1 VICRTGGGYVIC
13 GVSGGWGGWLWHND
27 MIDSMPELIPGSL
40 GEFVAE
46 RVNGRMENIGGEAV
60 PIALCD
66 SLL

>member
-1 VICRTGGGYVIC
+1 MLFVELAEAG
-13 GVSGGWGGWLWHND
+13 GGWLWHND
-27 MIDSMPELIPGSL
+27 MIDSMPELIPVSL

-46 RVNGRMENIGGEAV
+46 RVNGRMQNIGGEAV